1 MLKRFFISLL
11 GTVAGIWLS
20 ILLLVIGC
28 IVVVGAILSA
38 SSAVTD
44 IKDKSI
50 LYLRLEGDI
59 IECTETQ
66 NFMDFIRDFKSEG
79 QTLSQMLSAVRL
91 AANDKKIKGIYIDAA
106 GSSMGVA
113 SRQELIEALKDFK
126 ESGQ

>member
-106 GSSMGVA
+106 GSSMG
-113 SRQELIEALKDFK
+113 
-126 ESGQ
+126 G

>member
-66 NFMDFIRDFKSEG
+66 NFMDFIRDFKS
-79 QTLSQMLSAVRL
+79 
-91 AANDKKIKGIYIDAA
+91 
-106 GSSMGVA
+106 
-113 SRQELIEALKDFK
+113 
-126 ESGQ
+126 